1 MAKAAKKVTK
11 KAAKKATKKAA
22 PGKAAKA
29 KAVATAV
36 VDRPAAVA
44 ESLGLS
50 NPMAIPRLEKIVV
63 NVGVGDATQ
72 DKKRMEAVLDHLRR
86 ITGQNPV
93 VTKARRSVANF
104 KLREGNSIG
113 CMVTLRGE
121 RMESFLEK
129 LVNIVIPRIRDFRG
143 LRPRLDGHGNFT
155 VGIKEQGVFPEIPF
169 DAIGT
174 VTRGFSI
181 TIVTTAK
188 NDAEGFALLRAW
200 GVPFIEE
207 ES

>member
-1 MAKAAKKVTK
+1 MPLPVKKRKAMAKT
-11 KAAKKATKKAA
+11 
-22 PGKAAKA
+22 
-29 KAVATAV
+29 
-36 VDRPAAVA
+36 
-44 ESLGLS
+44 LGLT
-50 NPMAIPRLEKIVV
+50 NPMAHPRLEKIVI

-72 DKKRMEAVLDHLRR
+72 DKKRIGVVVDHLRR
-86 ITGQNPV
+86 ITGQKPV

-104 KLREGNSIG
+104 KLREGNAIG
-113 CMVTLRGE
+113 CMVTMRGG
-121 RMESFLEK
+121 RMESFLER

-169 DAIGT
+169 EAIGT
-174 VTRGFSI
+174 TRRGFSI

-188 NDAEGFALLRAW
+188 DDAEGLALLRAW

-207 ES
+207 EK